1 MRPYKQSGFTLIEIM
16 IVVAIIGI
24 LAAIALPSYTDYV
37 MRGRIPEATNVMSN
51 FAYRMEQY
59 FQDNRRY
66 PTVSGGDACGVANP
80 DATANFAFDCAVSS
94 DTAYRLTA
102 TGQGPMAGFAYTIDQ
117 AGGRETTGL
126 PSGWTDV
133 AGCWVTSKT
142 GC

>member
-1 MRPYKQSGFTLIEIM
+1 MRQQHQSGFTLIEVM
-16 IVVAIIGI
+16 IVVAIVAI
-24 LAAIALPSYTDYV
+24 LSAIALPSYNDYV
-37 MRGRIPEATNVMSN
+37 RRGRIPEATNVMSN
-51 FAYRMEQY
+51 FAYRMEQF
-59 FQDNRRY
+59 FQDNRSYRL
-66 PTVSGGDACGVANP
+66 GGACGVANP
-80 DATANFAFDCAVSS
+80 AATANFTFVCAAANN
-94 DTAYRLTA
+94 TTYTLTA